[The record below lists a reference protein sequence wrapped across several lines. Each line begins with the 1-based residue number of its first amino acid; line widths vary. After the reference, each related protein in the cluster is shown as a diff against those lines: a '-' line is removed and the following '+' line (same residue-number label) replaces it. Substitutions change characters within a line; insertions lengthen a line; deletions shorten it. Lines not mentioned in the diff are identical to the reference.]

1 MPITLAVDLRGGDRG
16 PLPLLEAAVR
26 FLSDFEDVSIL
37 AFGLEGD
44 FPRSGLHP
52 RLIPVICG
60 SYITTEEKPTLAVKS
75 KQDSTLVMAVNA
87 VKEGKAYG
95 VVSAGSTGA
104 VLTAAYLLLG
114 RVKGVK
120 RPLLASRLPTL
131 SEPVIFGDLGAN
143 ADARPEFLLSFA
155 IILREFAKIVTGKPE
170 PKVCLLNIG
179 EEEEKGSRLVKDTHN
194 LLKGHE
200 WYAGFIE
207 PHQVWQGG
215 VCDAVVSDGF
225 SGNIFLKTA
234 EGVVDTLLG
243 LIKSSIDEAG
253 ISAKLGALLMKP
265 VFRAVKVKMDYRSY
279 GGAPFLG
286 VKGLVVKAHGRSDA
300 MAFYS
305 ALRLAYDLAIND
317 IVGRIEKAV
326 GGIDGGQEGT

>member
-1 MPITLAVDLRGGDRG
+1 MPITLAVDLRGGDKG
-16 PLPLLEAAVR
+16 PLPLLEATTK
-26 FLSDFEDVSIL
+26 FLSDFEDVTVL

-44 FPRSGLHP
+44 FPNSLHHP
-52 RLIPVICG
+52 RLTPVVCG

-104 VLTAAYLLLG
+104 VLTAAYLILG
-114 RVKGVK
+114 RINGVK

-155 IILREFAKIVTGKPE
+155 VILREFAKIVGGKTDPT
-170 PKVCLLNIG
+170 VRLLNIG
-179 EEEEKGSRLVKDTHN
+179 EEEEKGSRLVKETHE
-194 LLKGHE
+194 LLKAYN
-200 WYAGFIE
+200 WYKGFIE
-207 PHQVWQGG
+207 PHQVWHGG
-215 VCDAVVSDGF
+215 MCDVVVTDGF

-243 LIKSSIDEAG
+243 LIKGSIESSG
-253 ISAKLGALLMKP
+253 LSAKIGALLMKP
-265 VFRAVKVKMDYRSY
+265 VFMAVKEKMDYRSY

-286 VKGLVVKAHGRSDA
+286 VKGLVIKAHGRSDA
-300 MAFYS
+300 EAFYS
-305 ALRLAYDLAIND
+305 ALKLAYSLAVSD
-317 IVGRIEKAV
+317 IVSRIEEAV
-326 GGIDGGQEGT
+326 GGIERG